1 MGDCI
6 PDRSGVSV
14 AWVPEPSE
22 ITPDTSDRRDAPP
35 KPPPLGRFDPEP
47 ARERLRGRIAVIL
60 ILLFVAEIACFAA
73 FFWLDHGSSDASRF
87 SDLKDFMGL
96 ILTPTVALVGA
107 ATGFYF
113 GGRGT
118 GG

>member
-1 MGDCI
+1 MLPAGGRG
-6 PDRSGVSV
+6 PHRGLAKGVATLTNHGS
-14 AWVPEPSE
+14 PRLPSLSCDHTE
-22 ITPDTSDRRDAPP
+22 NVSRQP
-35 KPPPLGRFDPEP
+35 
-47 ARERLRGRIAVIL
+47 LRGRIAIIL
-60 ILLFVAEIACFAA
+60 VLLFVAEIAFLTA
-73 FFWLDHGSSDASRF
+73 FFWFNHDKADAGRF

-113 GGRGT
+113 GGRAS